1 MVVMARRLLR
11 IWRGQRDGTQHPSVH
26 RTAPKTQ
33 DYPAPSVSSAE
44 AENSPISLILRLTL
58 CLAEHPASTCARKY
72 RCESEDVAKNKKK
85 MKGRHGLE
93 VEISIHL

>member
-1 MVVMARRLLR
+1 MARRLLR
-11 IWRGQRDGTQHPSVH
+11 VWRGQRDGTQHPSVP
-26 RTAPKTQ
+26 RTAPTTQ

-44 AENSPISLILRLTL
+44 AENSPISLILRLTR
-58 CLAEHPASTCARKY
+58 CLAEHPASACARKY